1 LARYR
6 HRVATRT
13 DKWIEGIF
21 AGTHGSAWDADGNL
35 YVQDWNVA
43 GRIIKLVRE
52 KGIAKQ

>member
-21 AGTHGSAWDADGNL
+21 AGTHGSAWDADGN
-35 YVQDWNVA
+35 
-43 GRIIKLVRE
+43 IMKLVRV
-52 KGIAKQ
+52 KYVARQ